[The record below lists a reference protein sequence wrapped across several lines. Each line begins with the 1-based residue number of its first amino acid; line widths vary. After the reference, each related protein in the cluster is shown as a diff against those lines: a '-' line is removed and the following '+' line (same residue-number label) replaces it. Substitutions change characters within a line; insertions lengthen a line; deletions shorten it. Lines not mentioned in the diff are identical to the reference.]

1 MDGLLG
7 WLSHLVVL
15 VLLLQSEML
24 QESNISKFKSQV
36 QSSQV
41 LFETKMLGREN
52 YLSLDF
58 HGA

>member
-7 WLSHLVVL
+7 CLSHLVVL
-15 VLLLQSEML
+15 VLCLQSEML

-52 YLSLDF
+52 
-58 HGA
+58 